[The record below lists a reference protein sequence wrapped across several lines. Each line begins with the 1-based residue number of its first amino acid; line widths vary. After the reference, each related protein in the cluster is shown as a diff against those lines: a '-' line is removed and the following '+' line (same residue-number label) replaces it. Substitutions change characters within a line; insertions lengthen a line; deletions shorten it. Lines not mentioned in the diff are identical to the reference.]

1 MPVFTE
7 YSSSSRDLRVLPS
20 FAPPLP
26 RLAPPF
32 ERNDINEDKYEAVVV
47 GVCGLQQNPEYQHGI
62 PYSTFKRKKK
72 ENPNINI

>member
-7 YSSSSRDLRVLPS
+7 HSSSSRDLRVLPS

-32 ERNDINEDKYEAVVV
+32 ERNDKNEDKYEALVV
-47 GVCGLQQNPEYQHGI
+47 GVCNLQQCPEYQH
-62 PYSTFKRKKK
+62 PNEKKT
-72 ENPNINI
+72 P

>member
-7 YSSSSRDLRVLPS
+7 HSSSSRDLRVLPS

-32 ERNDINEDKYEAVVV
+32 ERNDKSEDKYEAVVV
-47 GVCGLQQNPEYQHGI
+47 GVCAAQQCPESQH
-62 PYSTFKRKKK
+62 SNEK

>member
-7 YSSSSRDLRVLPS
+7 HSSSSRDLRVLPS

-32 ERNDINEDKYEAVVV
+32 EHNDKNEDKYEAVVV
-47 GVCGLQQNPEYQHGI
+47 GVCGLQQFPEYQHDI
-62 PYSTFKRKKK
+62 QVLNIQTKKK
-72 ENPNINI
+72 TLI

>member
-7 YSSSSRDLRVLPS
+7 HSSSSRDLRVLPS

-32 ERNDINEDKYEAVVV
+32 ERNDKNEDKYEAVVV
-47 GVCGLQQNPEYQHGI
+47 GVCDLQRCPEYQH
-62 PYSTFKRKKK
+62 STKKK
-72 ENPNINI
+72 TLI